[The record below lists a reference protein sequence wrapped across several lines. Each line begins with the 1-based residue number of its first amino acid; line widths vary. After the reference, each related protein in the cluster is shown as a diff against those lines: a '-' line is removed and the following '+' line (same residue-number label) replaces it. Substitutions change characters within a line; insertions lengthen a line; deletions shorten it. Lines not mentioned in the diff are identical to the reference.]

1 MCVCVYVC
9 MCVCVCVCSR
19 VASLHEKIQAEFDLM
34 KADTHS
40 LTHTITHANS
50 ASTSGATDNMGSEC
64 VSECVSAVLVS
75 KPKINLLQ
83 KSEKK
88 KQLEAFER
96 ERIAAENNKKR
107 VNFIEKEAKRE
118 VQ

>member
-1 MCVCVYVC
+1 MCVCVY
-9 MCVCVCVCSR
+9 VCVCSR

-40 LTHTITHANS
+40 LTHTITHANSASTS

-88 KQLEAFER
+88 KQL
-96 ERIAAENNKKR
+96 
-107 VNFIEKEAKRE
+107 
-118 VQ
+118 

>member
-1 MCVCVYVC
+1 M
-9 MCVCVCVCSR
+9 
-19 VASLHEKIQAEFDLM
+19 ASLHEKIQAEFDLM

-50 ASTSGATDNMGSEC
+50 ASTSASTSGATGNMGSEC

-107 VNFIEKEAKRE
+107 VKFIEKEAKRE